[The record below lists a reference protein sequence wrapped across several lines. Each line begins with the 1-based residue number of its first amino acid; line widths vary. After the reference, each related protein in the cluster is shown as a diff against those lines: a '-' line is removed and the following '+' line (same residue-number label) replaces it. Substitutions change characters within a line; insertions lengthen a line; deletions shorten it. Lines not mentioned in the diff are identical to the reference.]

1 MPIMAPLSDT
11 LGITRQTAVLCFH
24 YGDGITKLVAPTLG
38 TLMGCIAVSK
48 VPFDRYLKWVMPLL
62 FAWIFVGFVSVT
74 IAVLINLGP
83 Y

>member
-1 MPIMAPLSDT
+1 
-11 LGITRQTAVLCFH
+11 
-24 YGDGITKLVAPTLG
+24 
-38 TLMGCIAVSK
+38 MGCIAVSK